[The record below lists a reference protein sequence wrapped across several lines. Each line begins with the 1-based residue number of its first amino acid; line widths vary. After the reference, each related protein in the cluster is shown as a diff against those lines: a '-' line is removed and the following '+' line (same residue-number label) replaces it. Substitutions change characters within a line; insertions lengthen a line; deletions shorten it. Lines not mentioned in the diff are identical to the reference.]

1 MDNIGTKDSRILK
14 KEGKK
19 KEEKQKR
26 KEEKRN
32 RGSRRSPKI
41 RARVRDTGTQARR
54 VCIPTDRPVCL
65 RDRNLNS
72 YISGERKAGPER
84 SRSRE
89 KERERERE
97 RKKKDAWR
105 GRKKTSSGKR
115 RTTSRSRRRTRRGD
129 GGRGEKLGRKEGAA
143 RAERGGAYG
152 GYVGPSWG
160 QWCYGNSG
168 GGEEGRGWKT

>member
-54 VCIPTDRPVCL
+54 VRIPTDRPVCL

-97 RKKKDAWR
+97 RKKMR
-105 GRKKTSSGKR
+105 GEEG
-115 RTTSRSRRRTRRGD
+115 RRRVVV
-129 GGRGEKLGRKEGAA
+129 RGEKLGRKEGAA